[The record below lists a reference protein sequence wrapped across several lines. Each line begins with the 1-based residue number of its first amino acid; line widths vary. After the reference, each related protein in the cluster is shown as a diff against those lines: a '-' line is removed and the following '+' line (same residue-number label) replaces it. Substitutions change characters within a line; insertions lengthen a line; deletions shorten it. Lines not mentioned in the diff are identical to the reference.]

1 MSVEGS
7 GFRVMVQVFWFQGA
21 GFRDWGLWFMAY
33 GEGVGC
39 RVQIVVFRFDG
50 LGFMVDA
57 VWWLVHG
64 LWYMFMEM
72 VQVKGLQFNI

>member
-1 MSVEGS
+1 
-7 GFRVMVQVFWFQGA
+7 
-21 GFRDWGLWFMAY
+21 
-33 GEGVGC
+33 
-39 RVQIVVFRFDG
+39 VQIVVFRFDG